1 METELIN
8 GMIYQKLDKYE
19 VEILT
24 FLVTLMMAKSI
35 GIEIILK
42 KHSLFEAMRAERF
55 LSEDLKK
62 EKSEQK
68 KRAIPLF
75 KIFEELFK
83 VTVDIDSADNRLFKV
98 RVTDYLI
105 RASHFH
111 EQEWKLINR
120 LVHKGY
126 VYLDAEETV
135 RLIRSELRT
144 LIYSKVKSMTLSTL
158 PETIKA
164 KADELES

>member
-1 METELIN
+1 LYIKLGTGDLAKYPFLNEASEYIRETHFDFEEFNRLEMKHIINRAAERMETELIN

-68 KRAIPLF
+68 KRLLLS

-111 EQEWKLINR
+111 E
-120 LVHKGY
+120 
-126 VYLDAEETV
+126 
-135 RLIRSELRT
+135 
-144 LIYSKVKSMTLSTL
+144 
-158 PETIKA
+158 
-164 KADELES
+164 